1 MMILELDDY
10 DALRLLALARK
21 ELHQA
26 NPPWRSYWEYLSENL
41 QQSIERAAMDPSQG
55 EETGKLDTDELRL
68 T

>member
-1 MMILELDDY
+1 MILELDDH

-26 NPPWRSYWEYLSENL
+26 YHPWRSYWEHLSEYL
-41 QQSIERAAMDPSQG
+41 QQSIELAAMDPLQTEQTG
-55 EETGKLDTDELRL
+55 ELDVDELRL